1 MDHDRGASAN
11 LDRRLLAE
19 FDRDE
24 RFHMVRL
31 PVSPAKWSTWKRY
44 CGAAGISMGRAI
56 VTLIDR
62 ELTSAADVPGDDSP
76 VLAQRARKQLA
87 NREAEIVGRER
98 AMASAAERLRSRSEH
113 LRHWEAELQTLAQR
127 VELASKLA
135 AQRRDDGPKVGRN
148 ERCPCGSGLKYK
160 HCHGLTG
167 RPPNVVSR

>member
-1 MDHDRGASAN
+1 MGLDRGALAN

-19 FDRDE
+19 SDRDV
-24 RFHMVRL
+24 RFQMVRL

-44 CGAAGISMGRAI
+44 CGVAGISMGRAI
-56 VTLIDR
+56 VALIDR
-62 ELTSAADVPGDDSP
+62 ELASAADVPGDDSP
-76 VLAQRARKQLA
+76 VLAQRAREQLA

-98 AMASAAERLRSRSEH
+98 AVELAEERLRSRSEH
-113 LRHWEAELQTLAQR
+113 LRHWEAELQALAQR

-135 AQRRDDGPKVGRN
+135 AQRRDDGPKIGRN

-167 RPPNVVSR
+167 RPPSVVSR

>member
-1 MDHDRGASAN
+1 MDLDRGALAN

-19 FDRDE
+19 SDRDE
-24 RFHMVRL
+24 QFHMVRL
-31 PVSPAKWSTWKRY
+31 PVSPARWSTWKRY

-62 ELTSAADVPGDDSP
+62 ELASAADVPGDDSP
-76 VLAQRARKQLA
+76 VLAQRAREQLA
-87 NREAEIVGRER
+87 NREAEIVSRER
-98 AMASAAERLRSRSEH
+98 AIASAEERLRSRSEH
-113 LRHWEAELQTLAQR
+113 LRHWEAELQTMAQR

-135 AQRRDDGPKVGRN
+135 SQRRDDGPKIGRN

-167 RPPNVVSR
+167 RPPSVVSR